1 MSAPLEHERQP
12 ESLGGRRQDSCSVD
26 HAVRFFEPS
35 AETAL
40 VAGDALAALVDLYI
54 ETALQRK
61 FSFALIWPGSLDSL
75 PLVHSLACFK
85 LWAGGENCSLRGA
98 YYPAKR
104 NTFYPLNRLFVSKSS
119 LTDMGSRMLFPQG
132 PRSQVPAPDL
142 PLLRS
147 KAVILLAVN
156 SMRTELQEADIRP
169 CINELMPH
177 FFLECDGEKFKDYT
191 EHFYFR
197 VRSKL
202 ADAAH
207 KKALKSCTFPDVS
220 GPGNAPDALF
230 ALGHGLTIESLD
242 KALKD
247 IKKFGAP
254 QVIVLDATWKAVRA
268 IHDWR
273 QRFFNFIVSVRRI
286 FPEQSPGFLFV
297 TDEPRQ
303 MALFRAM
310 LTDEEKGVVKREI
323 LDVRGFLETEQGL
336 GLQKIDERPA
346 GGAAQGALKVV
357 VTDHEVGAL
366 LDSLYKVYAELAP
379 DTTEAS
385 VITDVITFLTR
396 LSQLPG
402 STRAMWQYF
411 GQREIDAQTRD
422 SFDWKCRRV
431 NVWRFLESGKAKEAR
446 ARLEALLFQCDKVVE
461 AYDEQTPLGAA
472 LLIEIAASDA
482 AGERLAVVVRRNF
495 HKEVVSRFLPAENAE
510 GWNGRVVLAE
520 ELEQSILGSSFDR
533 LLFADMSSLILRT
546 IVTNQNLPQ
555 QVTLVLAA
563 PAAKQLYY
571 TLGPLFELSAFGPLW
586 PRLNQIYAPLSER
599 VDSKVETLWSQDRT
613 WNSTFKLTFLDRTD
627 DEPGVEDR
635 EAVLIETTGPL
646 IRRGF
651 HSTVYVYNALEA
663 ADGHSG
669 FRAKEAG
676 KIKKGDEIVVISADL
691 REAVQQTLSAAGA
704 KSNFASTFEEG
715 LRSYHARISSQ
726 LDICFKGHKGHR
738 TGQLRMLHDKIVD
751 ASPELE
757 SEVSNLSYWVNL
769 EGLIGK
775 SFDEITTRA
784 PRTFK
789 AFKVFCHALR
799 IDDFETIMYWNLILD
814 MRKARRADGRWV
826 SDVYTRL
833 LFDEAEVIA
842 YNKVPTE
849 AIRALRHKVFD
860 DVFTVIDV
868 LLPN

>member
-1 MSAPLEHERQP
+1 MSTQVVHERQP
-12 ESLGGRRQDSCSVD
+12 ETPGDRQRGSCSVD
-26 HAVRFFEPS
+26 CAVRLFEPG

-54 ETALQRK
+54 DTAFQRK
-61 FSFALIWPGSLDSL
+61 FSFALVWPGNLDSL

-85 LWAGGENCSLRGA
+85 LWAGGENRSLRGV

-104 NTFYPLNRLFVSKSS
+104 NTFYPLNRLFMSKSS
-119 LTDMGSRMLFPQG
+119 LVDMGSRMLFPQG
-132 PRSQVPAPDL
+132 PRNQVPAPDL

-156 SMRTELQEADIRP
+156 SMRAELQEADIRP

-177 FFLECDGEKFKDYT
+177 FFLESDGEKFKDYT

-197 VRSKL
+197 VRTKL

-207 KKALKSCTFPDVS
+207 KKALKSCTFPDVG
-220 GPGNAPDALF
+220 GPGNAPDGLF
-230 ALGHGLTIESLD
+230 ALGHGLSIESLD

-273 QRFFNFIVSVRRI
+273 RRFFNFIASVRRI

-310 LTDEEKGVVKREI
+310 LTNEESGVVKREV
-323 LDVRGFLETEQGL
+323 LDVRGVLETEQSL
-336 GLQKIDERPA
+336 GLKKIDERPE

-357 VTDHEVGAL
+357 VTDQEVGAL

-379 DTTEAS
+379 DTTDAS

-396 LSQLPG
+396 LSHLPG

-411 GQREIDAQTRD
+411 DQLEIDAQTRD
-422 SFDWKCRRV
+422 SFDWKCHRV
-431 NVWRFLESGKAKEAR
+431 KVWRFLESGNAKEAR
-446 ARLEALLFQCDKVVE
+446 VRLEALLSQCDKVVE
-461 AYDEQTPLGAA
+461 AYDGQTPLGAA
-472 LLIEIAASDA
+472 LLNEIAASDA
-482 AGERLAVVVRRNF
+482 AGQHLALVVRRNF
-495 HKEVVSRFLPAENAE
+495 HKEVLSHFLQVHDAE
-510 GWNGRVVLAE
+510 GWDGQVVLAE
-520 ELEQSILGSSFDR
+520 ELEQSTLETSFDR
-533 LLFADMSSLILRT
+533 LIFADMSSLILRA
-546 IVTNQNLPQ
+546 IVINQNLPP

-571 TLGPLFELSAFGPLW
+571 TLGPLFELSAFAPLW
-586 PRLNQIYAPLSER
+586 PRLNQIYAPLSEI
-599 VDSKVETLWSQDRT
+599 VDSKVDTLWSQDRT
-613 WNSTFKLTFLDRTD
+613 WHSTFKLTFLDRTD
-627 DEPGVEDR
+627 DESGVEDR

-646 IRRGF
+646 IRRGL
-651 HSTVYVYNALEA
+651 HSTVYVYNPLEA
-663 ADGHSG
+663 ADGRSG

-676 KIKKGDEIVVISADL
+676 KVTKGDEIVVMSAEL
-691 REAVQQTLSAAGA
+691 RDAVQRILSAAGV

-715 LRSYHARISSQ
+715 LRSYHARISTQ
-726 LDICFKGHKGHR
+726 LDTCFKSHKGQR
-738 TGQLRMLHDKIVD
+738 TGQLRMLRDKIID

-757 SEVSNLSYWVNL
+757 PEVSNLSYWVSL

-775 SFDEITTRA
+775 SFEEITTRA

-789 AFKVFCHALR
+789 AFKAFCHALR
-799 IDDFETIMYWNLILD
+799 IEDFETVMYWNLILD

-842 YNKVPTE
+842 YNKIPAE
-849 AIRALRHKVFD
+849 AIRKLRREVFD